1 MELSNLTYAP
11 GSRKNRKRVG
21 RGIGSGHGGTST
33 RGHKGLYSRSGSSQ
47 KAGFEGG
54 QMPLQRRVPKRGFTN
69 VFRVEYQTVNLERLA
84 KLEGVSIV
92 NPEVLH
98 QNRVIRKKRVP
109 VKILGTGELAKAL
122 EVHAHSFSKSAKEK
136 IEKAGG
142 KVVIVGAAAQTAA

>member
-1 MELSNLTYAP
+1 MELSNLTYTS

-54 QMPLQRRVPKRGFTN
+54 QMPLQRRLPKRGFN
-69 VFRVEYQTVNLERLA
+69 NIFRVEYQIVNLDKLA
-84 KLEGVSIV
+84 KLEGVAVV
-92 NPEVLH
+92 NLEVLH
-98 QNRVIRKKRVP
+98 QSRIIRKKNLP
-109 VKILGTGELAKAL
+109 VKILGTGELAKAF
-122 EVHAHSFSKSAKEK
+122 EVHAHSFTKSAKEK

-142 KVVIVGAAAQTAA
+142 KAVILGAAVKVVS